1 MAGKSVVRVH
11 FMDSSVKAVLIDP
24 QATADVLLRT
34 VIEKLEL
41 KEHHCFALFEK
52 KIIGND
58 V

>member
-1 MAGKSVVRVH
+1 
-11 FMDSSVKAVLIDP
+11 MDSSVKAVLVDP

-52 KIIGND
+52 KR
-58 V
+58 